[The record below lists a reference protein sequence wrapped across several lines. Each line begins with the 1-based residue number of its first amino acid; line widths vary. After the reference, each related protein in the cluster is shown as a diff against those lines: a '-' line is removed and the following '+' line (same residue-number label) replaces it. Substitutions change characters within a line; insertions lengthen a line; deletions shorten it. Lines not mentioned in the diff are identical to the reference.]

1 MVSRKRLYQQYSN
14 VIKRVSMSD
23 NNVTSIS
30 VNVSPL
36 RTSQYSRFFVVT
48 VGRWNG
54 SDTFS
59 AIGTYKYSGTTP
71 EIGASVLQSN
81 IPGMSIDLTAGGIL
95 TASWT
100 SSWSY
105 VQIVAFDLFG
115 PV

>member
-1 MVSRKRLYQQYSN
+1 MD
-14 VIKRVSMSD
+14 D

-30 VNVSPL
+30 VNVSSL
-36 RTSQYSRFFVVT
+36 QTSQYSRFFVVT

-59 AIGTYKYSGTTP
+59 AIGTYKYSGTTS
-71 EIGASVLQSN
+71 EVGASVLQSN
-81 IPGMSIDLTAGGIL
+81 IPGMSINLTAGGIL

-105 VQIVAFDLFG
+105 VQIVAFDLFA